1 MGLTGNK
8 SSSGYCSPGIDCQ
21 IVRLSAPTEAGL
33 LKKKKCRQKGEINP
47 DRITAV
53 VFQRR
58 NACVLLP
65 PSSPFFLFSMFPR

>member
-33 LKKKKCRQKGEINP
+33 LKKKSADKREK
-47 DRITAV
+47 
-53 VFQRR
+53 
-58 NACVLLP
+58 
-65 PSSPFFLFSMFPR
+65 